1 LTPFFVFSSFLLHI
15 AAFLLL
21 HALAMTAIA
30 DFLQNVPQPLQW
42 GLAGIGALFLGSKI
56 LSYLQLVLSAF
67 VLGGT
72 NVSGSYLAIE
82 LTRLTIMATAAQVWK
97 VRYLGCHHRCL

>member
-1 LTPFFVFSSFLLHI
+1 
-15 AAFLLL
+15 
-21 HALAMTAIA
+21 MTAIA

-72 NVSGSYLAIE
+72 NVSGLYLAIGF
-82 LTRLTIMATAAQVWK
+82 TGLTIMSAAAQVWK
-97 VRYLGCHHRCL
+97 TWYLGCHYRCL

>member
-1 LTPFFVFSSFLLHI
+1 VIVAFSSFLPPPLYIGSLFSLHSST
-15 AAFLLL
+15 
-21 HALAMTAIA
+21 MDAIT
-30 DFLQNVPQPLQW
+30 DFLDNVPQPLQW

-72 NVSGSYLAIE
+72 NVCAFTTLN
-82 LTRLTIMATAAQVWK
+82 
-97 VRYLGCHHRCL
+97 